1 MRTIAKIIP
10 IAAVMLLVSTAA
22 WSQLRSTEE
31 VSFRTSADCI
41 NCKHAIE
48 EMFTFE
54 RGVRHAL
61 LDLEKN
67 IVTVRYN
74 SRRTDP
80 ERLRKALIDLG
91 YKAEPVEEEKEGA
104 GEGATGESGQQAGC
118 CGNP

>member
-1 MRTIAKIIP
+1 MRTISRIIP
-10 IAAVMLLVSTAA
+10 FAAIMLLVSTAA

-31 VSFRTSADCI
+31 VSFKTSADCI

-80 ERLRKALIDLG
+80 EKLQKALIDLG
-91 YKAEPVEEEKEGA
+91 YKAEPVEEEKERS
-104 GEGATGESGQQAGC
+104 GEDADGETGQQSGC
-118 CGNP
+118 CGNT